1 MPAMLCQH
9 RLIAIVG
16 VAVAMASAS
25 ARGQNSS
32 LFTQELPST
41 AGPALTLED
50 TSWLYQPVEPPR
62 VIKKYDTI
70 TIIVDEKSQVT
81 STANVERRKQAQ
93 LNAQLKD
100 WVKFDGLDLVPDPQS
115 QGDQKVNGTLQGQF
129 RAQSNLDTRDALK
142 FRIAATVADIRP
154 NGHLVLEAHKKIR
167 NNDEHWDV
175 SISGI
180 VDPQDVLPNRTVL
193 SEDVTELHVDKDER
207 GHVRDGYRRGWLY
220 KLIDKY
226 GFF

>member
-1 MPAMLCQH
+1 MMA
-9 RLIAIVG
+9 VG
-16 VAVAMASAS
+16 VAVIMASNNAS
-25 ARGQNSS
+25 AQNSS
-32 LFTQELPST
+32 LFMQELPST
-41 AGPALTLED
+41 AGPTLTLED

-70 TIIVDEKSQVT
+70 TIIVEEKSQVT

-142 FRIAATVADIRP
+142 FRIAATVVDIRP
-154 NGHLVLEAHKKIR
+154 NGHLVFEAHKKIR

-180 VDPQDVLPNRTVL
+180 VAPEDVLPNRTVL
-193 SEDVTELHVDKDER
+193 SEDVTELMVDKDER

>member
-1 MPAMLCQH
+1 MLCRH

-154 NGHLVLEAHKKIR
+154 NGHLVLEAH